1 MQYAFAR
8 EYHKDASKTEG
19 GLLFRGPASILSAFI
34 QVQFTCIY
42 FTNPFHYEISI
53 VRTVVMTFLSTHN
66 RSTTVVLPQPK
77 HPSNQPNTKSMEQ
90 GPCSEASQHEKK
102 IPGR

>member
-1 MQYAFAR
+1 M
-8 EYHKDASKTEG
+8 EG
-19 GLLFRGPASILSAFI
+19 GLRFRGPASMLSLFI
-34 QVQFTCIY
+34 EVQFTCMY
-42 FTNPFHYEISI
+42 FTNPFHYEINI

-77 HPSNQPNTKSMEQ
+77 HPSNQPSTKSMEQ